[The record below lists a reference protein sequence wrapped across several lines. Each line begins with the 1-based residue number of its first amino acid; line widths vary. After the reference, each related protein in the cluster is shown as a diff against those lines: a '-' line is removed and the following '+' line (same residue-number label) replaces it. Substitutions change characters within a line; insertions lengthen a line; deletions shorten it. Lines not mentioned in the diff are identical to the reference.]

1 MKKQDIINLVKYHTE
16 KNEEAF
22 VSQVADIAREFDRVG
37 DVAVAQY
44 LMELISDANM
54 YVPQSNYNNLHFLEK
69 REYSSNSLFLP
80 DVIEEDIIGVVR
92 AIQGKTGMSKF
103 LFGGAPGTGKTE
115 SAYQIAR
122 LLNRDILMVNL
133 EELIDSK
140 LGESSKNI
148 ARLFNEIEHLMYER
162 VVVIFDELDAL
173 VLDRVGS
180 NDLREMGRV
189 TSTFL
194 RKLDTINSQVVIIAT
209 TNLLDKLD
217 KAVIR
222 RFDAVVSF
230 DRYSK
235 DDLIK
240 ISDSILSL
248 CLKENARTGQDIRLF
263 NKILVNCEN
272 LPYPGDM
279 KRIIKTS
286 IAFSDQSNKFDYMR
300 KIFLNLNNRDAIP
313 GIEELQE
320 GGYTTREIEVL
331 SGVPKSSV
339 ARKLKEKTVNE

>member
-16 KNEEAF
+16 RNEEAF
-22 VSQVADIAREFDRVG
+22 VSQVADIAREFDRSG
-37 DVAVAQY
+37 DFAVAQY

-54 YVPQSNYNNLHFLEK
+54 YIPQSNYNNLHFLEK

-80 DVIEEDIIGVVR
+80 DAIEEDIIGVVR
-92 AIQGKTGMSKF
+92 AIQSKSGMSKF

-115 SAYQIAR
+115 SAFQIAR

-148 ARLFNEIEHLMYER
+148 ARLFEEMEHLIYER
-162 VVVIFDELDAL
+162 VIVVFDELDSL
-173 VLDRVGS
+173 VLDRIGS

-194 RKLDTINSQVVIIAT
+194 RKLDTLNSQIVVIAT
-209 TNLLDKLD
+209 TNLLENLD
-217 KAVIR
+217 KAVVR

-240 ISDSILSL
+240 ISDSILAA
-248 CLKENARTGQDIRLF
+248 CLKETARSGQDIRLF
-263 NKILVNCEN
+263 NKILTNCED

-286 IAFSDQSNKFDYMR
+286 IAFSDQSNKYDYLR
-300 KIFLNLNNRDAIP
+300 KIFLTLNESDKVP
-313 GIEELQE
+313 GIEELQSA
-320 GGYTTREIEVL
+320 GYTTREIEVL
-331 SGVPKSSV
+331 SGVSKSSV
-339 ARKLKEKTVNE
+339 ARKLKEKAENE